1 MEFSEGRAFSWVGV
15 VVRSGG
21 TRQAGNPCKRPR
33 QPRCPMNVA
42 GPCQASRRC
51 RKDATIAMRQR
62 LAANDRRPRPG
73 GGQARSRASNQM
85 PVVWKLAS

>member
-1 MEFSEGRAFSWVGV
+1 
-15 VVRSGG
+15 
-21 TRQAGNPCKRPR
+21 
-33 QPRCPMNVA
+33 MNVVAARQVRVDVIATANECFFALIA

-51 RKDATIAMRQR
+51 RKDATIAMCQR

-73 GGQARSRASNQM
+73 GDQARSRSSNQM